1 MSHLLNTDKELKKQ
15 AIKINATK
23 YLLIIKEFA

>member
-1 MSHLLNTDKELKKQ
+1 MSHLLNTDKEFKKQ

-23 YLLIIKEFA
+23 SLLIIKGLA

>member
-1 MSHLLNTDKELKKQ
+1 MPHLLNTDKELKKQ

-23 YLLIIKEFA
+23 CLLIMKELA